1 MPAVGMHEVSFLT
14 SLIVFENPSILKFFL
29 HFSHIFFPLQLGH
42 NLNLAHS
49 GGLDGKTYTDHTCIM
64 GNPLYSDHIGDMCF
78 NPAKNYQ
85 IVKSG
90 EDKPSNG
97 NWYDED
103 RLQTW
108 IPVVN
113 NGWSGRLVGIADYG
127 VLTWSGDDTSK
138 IVLRIES
145 GTTSNDFLYIGFNR
159 ATGINSDNQQG
170 SNKVTIIESGNG
182 LDYSQSYLKAILSR
196 GQRYKVDNWMNT
208 GQPLIVSVDAIQLN
222 SSPAYASVRVWLGQ
236 EVISTPNPTT
246 AQPTTA
252 NPTTAQPTTA
262 QPTPNP
268 TTANPTPNPTISAQV
283 PFTLECNSSHSD
295 NTANYNPADMP
306 SCKTSTGSGGGRW
319 YIITGSKFGQS
330 VTLSTCN
337 QASYDTKISVWGDM
351 WNPGDTC
358 IVGNDDACGVQSRVT
373 YTSDGGIAFAL
384 VQ

>member
-1 MPAVGMHEVSFLT
+1 
-14 SLIVFENPSILKFFL
+14 
-29 HFSHIFFPLQLGH
+29 
-42 NLNLAHS
+42 
-49 GGLDGKTYTDHTCIM
+49 
-64 GNPLYSDHIGDMCF
+64 
-78 NPAKNYQ
+78 
-85 IVKSG
+85 
-90 EDKPSNG
+90 
-97 NWYDED
+97 
-103 RLQTW
+103 
-108 IPVVN
+108 
-113 NGWSGRLVGIADYG
+113 
-127 VLTWSGDDTSK
+127 
-138 IVLRIES
+138 
-145 GTTSNDFLYIGFNR
+145 
-159 ATGINSDNQQG
+159 
-170 SNKVTIIESGNG
+170 
-182 LDYSQSYLKAILSR
+182 
-196 GQRYKVDNWMNT
+196 MNT
-208 GQPLIVSVDAIQLN
+208 GQPLIVSLDAIKLN

-252 NPTTAQPTTA
+252 NPTTAQPITA

>member
-1 MPAVGMHEVSFLT
+1 MSMYD
-14 SLIVFENPSILKFFL
+14 
-29 HFSHIFFPLQLGH
+29 HILQLGH

-49 GGLDGKTYTDHTCIM
+49 GGLDGKKYTDHTCIM

-90 EDKPSNG
+90 QDKPPNG

-103 RLQTW
+103 RLQSW

-113 NGWSGRLVGIADYG
+113 NSWSGRLVGVADYG

-138 IVLRIES
+138 IVLQIES
-145 GTTSNDFLYIGFNR
+145 DTTLNNLYVGFNR

-182 LDYSQSYLKAILSR
+182 YDYSQSYLKYVL
-196 GQRYKVDNWMNT
+196 GQGQKARVDNWMNT
-208 GQPLIVSVDAIQLN
+208 GQPLIVSVDAIELN

-236 EVISTPNPTT
+236 EFISTPIS
-246 AQPTTA
+246 QPTPR
-252 NPTTAQPTTA
+252 PTPTA
-262 QPTPNP
+262 QPTPQPITSQPTSNP
-268 TTANPTPNPTISAQV
+268 TTANPTLNPTISAQV

-319 YIITGSKFGQS
+319 YIITGATTGQT

-337 QASYDTKISVWGDM
+337 QASYDTKISVWGDR
-351 WNPGDTC
+351 WNPDDTC
-358 IVGNDDACGVQSRVT
+358 IIGNDDACGVQSRVT